1 MSALTLSKKAKSVRV
16 PYLAASARVT
26 SLKEV
31 LSFCFLTGTGWWAE
45 VDGDGCR
52 VREGERFR
60 LCVLL
65 VGSATAVAGVL
76 GGGVGV
82 LAALTGG

>member
-1 MSALTLSKKAKSVRV
+1 MRV

-31 LSFCFLTGTGWWAE
+31 LSFCFLAGTGWWAE

-52 VREGERFR
+52 VREGERLR
-60 LCVLL
+60 LWGL
-65 VGSATAVAGVL
+65 VGSATAAAVVL

-82 LAALTGG
+82 VAALTGG